1 MLRGVTAEIDLEAA
15 KHNLRAV
22 RKAAGGLPV
31 IAVVKADAYGHGAVE
46 LSRAFEQAGASALAV
61 AFTSEASA
69 LRRAGI
75 RAPVLV
81 LFDDSNLKDYFDLCL
96 TPVLHDLKTAK
107 AFSREAG
114 KRKTV
119 MDVHLKADTGMARL
133 GFNDEGQLA
142 RVPELPNLRVTGLMS
157 HFSEADLA
165 DRDYAKLQLD
175 RFRRIRGLLG
185 GKGLKPLCH
194 MANSAA
200 ALFYP
205 DSHLDAVR
213 PGLVLYGCLP
223 AEDIPAH
230 IRLRPV
236 MKVKAKVLS
245 LRRLGKGQAVSYGRT
260 FVTKRRTLAATLAV
274 GYGDGYSRL
283 YSNNS
288 HVLLRGRRAPVMGRV
303 CMDLVVVDATE
314 VKGLKEGDE
323 AVLLGPE
330 GKENITLWELARH
343 ASSIPYE
350 VMLSLGNRANRVY
363 TRR

>member
-1 MLRGVTAEIDLEAA
+1 VLRGVTAEIDLEAA

-22 RKAAGGLPV
+22 RKAVGGLPV

-69 LRRAGI
+69 LRQAGM

-81 LFDDSNLKDYFDLCL
+81 LFDDSGVEDYFELGL
-96 TPVLHDLKTAK
+96 TPVLHDMKTAK
-107 AFSREAG
+107 AFSREAL

-119 MDVHLKADTGMARL
+119 MEVHLKADTGMARL
-133 GFNDEGQLA
+133 GFTDEGLLA

-165 DRDYAKLQLD
+165 DRDYAKLQLE

-185 GKGLKPLCH
+185 AKGLRPLCH

-200 ALFYP
+200 ALFYR
-205 DSHLDAVR
+205 DSRLDGVR
-213 PGLVLYGCLP
+213 PGLILYGCLP
-223 AEDIPAH
+223 AEDVPAD
-230 IRLRPV
+230 IRLKPV
-236 MKVKAKVLS
+236 MRVKAKVLS

-274 GYGDGYSRL
+274 GYADGYSRL
-283 YSNNS
+283 FSNNS
-288 HVLLRGRRAPVMGRV
+288 YVLLRGSRAPVIGRV
-303 CMDLVVVDATE
+303 CMDLVVVDATGIE
-314 VKGLKEGDE
+314 GLKEGEE
-323 AVLLGPE
+323 AVLLGQE
-330 GKENITLWELARH
+330 ARENITPWELARR

-350 VMLSLGNRANRVY
+350 VMVSLGSRANRVY